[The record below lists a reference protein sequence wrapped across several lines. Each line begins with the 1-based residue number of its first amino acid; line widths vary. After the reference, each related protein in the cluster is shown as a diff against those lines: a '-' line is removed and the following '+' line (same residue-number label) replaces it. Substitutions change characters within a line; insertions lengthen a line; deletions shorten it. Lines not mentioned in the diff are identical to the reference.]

1 MERVT
6 SFQRNGAATMAAV
19 ILLML
24 AVSFS
29 ALARPSNKWRI
40 EMDGRAKVDGEIE
53 LSIVPEGGVA
63 TNVVVAIPQGTGEN
77 NAARIIRDALRRTF
91 GNDVYHVE
99 VDDGEDVLV
108 KVHGSTPHFDLIVV
122 RNTADGLRSHLQR
135 E

>member
-1 MERVT
+1 MEGVT
-6 SFQRNGAATMAAV
+6 GPRRPAVATMAAA

-24 AVSFS
+24 VVSLS
-29 ALARPSNKWRI
+29 ALAKPSNKWRI

-63 TNVVVAIPQGTGEN
+63 TNVVVVIPEGTSEN
-77 NAARIIRDALRRTF
+77 SAARIIRDVLRKTF
-91 GNDVYHVE
+91 GKDVYHVE

-108 KVHGSTPHFDLIVV
+108 KKRGSTPRFDLIVV